1 MKFKDVINE
10 SSWEKMHNYLTG
22 RFEDEF
28 GLVDINDLVSAVK
41 KPANRVTLKCAS
53 PQAVKTT
60 YDALKSEFDEFDIVT
75 DKHKLIVVISYKK
88 D

>member
-1 MKFKDVINE
+1 MKFNDILNE

-28 GLVDINDLVSAVK
+28 GLVDIGDLVSAVK
-41 KPANRVTLKCAS
+41 KPVDQVTIKCAS
-53 PQAVKTT
+53 SDGMKTT
-60 YDALKSEFDEFDIVT
+60 YNALKTEFDEFDVVT
-75 DKHKLIVVISYKK
+75 DIHKLIVVISYKK

>member
-41 KPANRVTLKCAS
+41 KPTDRVTLKCAS
-53 PQAVKTT
+53 SQGVKTT

>member
-1 MKFKDVINE
+1 MKFNDILNE

-28 GLVDINDLVSAVK
+28 GLVDISDLVSTVSKPK
-41 KPANRVTLKCAS
+41 KQATIKCATKDGMKI
-53 PQAVKTT
+53 V
-60 YDALKSEFDEFDIVT
+60 YNALKTEFDEFDVVT
-75 DKHKLIVVISYKK
+75 DIHKLIVVISYKE

>member
-10 SSWEKMHNYLTG
+10 SSWEKMYDYLTG

-41 KPANRVTLKCAS
+41 NPTDRVTLKCAS
-53 PQAVKTT
+53 PQGVEAT
-60 YDALKSEFDEFDIVT
+60 YNALKKEFKQFDIDT
-75 DKHKLIVVISYKK
+75 NKHKLIVVISYKK

>member
-28 GLVDINDLVSAVK
+28 GLVDINDLISAVK
-41 KPANRVTLKCAS
+41 KPVDRVTLKCAS
-53 PQAVKTT
+53 PQGVKTT

>member
-41 KPANRVTLKCAS
+41 KSTDRVTLKCAS
-53 PQAVKTT
+53 PQGVKAT
-60 YDALKSEFDEFDIVT
+60 YNALKSEFDEFDIVT